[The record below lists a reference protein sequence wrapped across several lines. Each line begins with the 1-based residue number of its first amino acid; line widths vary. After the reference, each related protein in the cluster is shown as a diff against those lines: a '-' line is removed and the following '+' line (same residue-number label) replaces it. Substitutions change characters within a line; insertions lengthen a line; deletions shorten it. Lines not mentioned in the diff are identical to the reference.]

1 MQIKS
6 TLTDSKVS
14 AQSVL
19 IEISVRDYLAL
30 AKQIYKKNEF
40 QRKRVKNSKSIYSLL
55 KADILEGCVI
65 PPIVLA
71 YTMPKGTLE
80 QDLERAIREDSNHF
94 VLLDG
99 LQRSY
104 TLMDLEAETSNDIDV
119 HQKFLNRI
127 IRCEIYEGINK
138 IGILYRM
145 LTLNTGQT
153 AMSVRHQIEIM
164 YQDFLDASIDGVTL
178 VREVDEGRARQ
189 PNSYNFR
196 EIIEGFNSY
205 LDRNESPLDRGD
217 VLENITSLEGLAKEN
232 DGKDIFSEFLS
243 AWHRYINRIQEL
255 NLKYPEPDDEN
266 EEAVKL
272 WGATGVQ
279 IFKKAQAVS
288 GFGAAIGL
296 LRDDN
301 PAVTFDSLEIDKLFV
316 GADSDEFMFEFNKA
330 IEDINSRAK
339 RIGNAQRLFFR
350 QFFKM
355 LFWRESGCYLNLHKA
370 LNEGHKGAL
379 RIGI

>member
-6 TLTDSKVS
+6 KLTDEKVS

-19 IEISVRDYLAL
+19 IEISVRDYLTL

-55 KADILEGCVI
+55 KADILQGCVI

-80 QDLERAIREDSNHF
+80 RNLGRAITEDSSHF

-104 TLMDLEAETSNDIDV
+104 TLMDLEIETAGNLAIQ
-119 HQKFLNRI
+119 QKFLDRI

-164 YQDFLDASIDGVTL
+164 YQDFLDVSIAGVTL

-232 DGKDIFSEFLS
+232 DGKDIFSEFLTT
-243 AWHRYINRIQEL
+243 WHRFINRIQAL
-255 NLKYPEPDDEN
+255 NLKYPEPEGETAD
-266 EEAVKL
+266 AAKL
-272 WGATGVQ
+272 WGVTGVQ

-301 PAVTFDSLEIDKLFV
+301 STVTFDSLEIEKLV
-316 GADSDEFMFEFNKA
+316 IGTDSDEFMLKFNEV
-330 IEDINSRAK
+330 IYSLNFRAK

-355 LFWRESGCYLNLHKA
+355 LFWRDSGCYLDMYRA
-370 LNEGHKGAL
+370 LEEGHKGAL